1 MARWKTARF
10 GRDTGFSGMLVKT
23 ILVFL
28 GLMVLVALIGRALF
42 PTALPRVMR
51 KDLGRK
57 AGKPPVCAKC
67 GRYLIGRKT
76 CDCGDKMGG
85 DKAK

>member
-1 MARWKTARF
+1 
-10 GRDTGFSGMLVKT
+10 MLFKI

-42 PTALPRVMR
+42 PSALPRVLR
-51 KDLGRK
+51 KNSK
-57 AGKPPVCAKC
+57 APVCAKC

-76 CDCGDKMGG
+76 CDCGG
-85 DKAK
+85 KAK

>member
-1 MARWKTARF
+1 
-10 GRDTGFSGMLVKT
+10 MLLK
-23 ILVFL
+23 IIFVFL

-51 KDLGRK
+51 KR
-57 AGKPPVCAKC
+57 ASPPVCAKC

-76 CDCGDKMGG
+76 CDCDS
-85 DKAK
+85 KAVEGKTK